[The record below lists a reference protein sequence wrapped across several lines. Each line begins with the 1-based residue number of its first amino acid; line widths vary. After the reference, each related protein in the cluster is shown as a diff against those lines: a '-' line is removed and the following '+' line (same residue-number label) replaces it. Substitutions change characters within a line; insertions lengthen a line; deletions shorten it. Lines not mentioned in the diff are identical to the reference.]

1 MELLVIGNGFD
12 IAHGLPTR
20 YNDFTCFLRCL
31 TRRNNWVSGQ
41 WFQNSNTEFGGDY
54 PEVINLLKYSY
65 YKQPDNLSPVA
76 AKLTEVLENAMNTQ
90 NIWVKILSKYDL
102 SNQSSLWVDCEKM
115 IHIIISQLED
125 TTPTSDS
132 EMIDL
137 TALLGKDTSI
147 NVTRNPDTLFKQ
159 LDELKT
165 LFDLYLQLMFENQKN
180 ISNTLNFFEEK
191 KFDYVLSFNYTDT
204 YERIYK
210 INEKGTESKK
220 ARESYIHG
228 RIRNDPDSSVNIVLG
243 IHDSLEEPLCNT
255 KLEYAQ
261 FKKYFQRIICKTG
274 AEYQNWFQKI
284 DKENGRR
291 GGCTNNHELKNTT
304 IFGHSLDVTDK
315 DILKD
320 IILQSS
326 QTTIYYHKPKEHK
339 SEVLNS
345 YILNLIQILGK
356 EILIQL
362 TNSDKLIFKPTS
374 ALS

>member
-12 IAHGLPTR
+12 IAHGLPTK

-31 TRRNNWVSGQ
+31 TRRNNWESGQ
-41 WFQNSNTEFGGDY
+41 WFKKSNTEFGGSY
-54 PEVINLLKYSY
+54 PQVINLIKLAY
-65 YKQPDNLSPVA
+65 YEQPGNLSPVA
-76 AKLTEVLENAMNTQ
+76 AKLAEVLGNAINTQ
-90 NIWVKILSKYDL
+90 NIWVKILSMYDL
-102 SNQSSLWVDCEKM
+102 SKQSERWVDCE
-115 IHIIISQLED
+115 
-125 TTPTSDS
+125 
-132 EMIDL
+132 EMIYVVISSLENSPSVLDPVTISL
-137 TALLGKDTSI
+137 TALIGKCEHI
-147 NVTRNPDTLFKQ
+147 RITRNPDTLFKQ

-210 INEKGTESKK
+210 INEKDTESKK
-220 ARESYIHG
+220 AGESYIHG

-284 DKENGRR
+284 DEENGRR

-326 QTTIYYHKPKEHK
+326 RTTIYYYEPKEHK